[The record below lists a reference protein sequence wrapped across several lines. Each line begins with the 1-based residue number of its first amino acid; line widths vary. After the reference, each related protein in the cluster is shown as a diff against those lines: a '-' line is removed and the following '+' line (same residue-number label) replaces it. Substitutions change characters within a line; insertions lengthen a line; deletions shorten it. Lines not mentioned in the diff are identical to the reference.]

1 MRALVTGASGFVG
14 GYLVAHLD
22 ACGDDVVA
30 AGDDVDVT
38 DPDAIS
44 SAVAAARPDVIYH
57 LAARSHVGD
66 SWADIGSV
74 LRVNVEGTAHV
85 LAAARS
91 SRVARV
97 LVVGSAEEYGRVRPE
112 DLPVTEDTALRP
124 TTPYGASKVAASF
137 LALQAHLGSGLD
149 TVRVRSFS
157 HTGPGQSD
165 RFLIPALARRV
176 ARAEAD
182 GTDTVAVGNLDP
194 VRDLSDVRD
203 VVRAYRLLADRGTAG
218 EVYNVCRGEGL
229 AVSEIAGRLIG
240 RARRPLLLVRDEDL
254 ARPVDVARLVGDP
267 SKLRA
272 ATGWSP
278 EYSID
283 ETLDAVLEHER
294 RAVQSS

>member
-14 GYLVAHLD
+14 GYLVEHLD

-30 AGDDVDVT
+30 VGDDVDVT

-44 SAVAAARPDVIYH
+44 SAVAAARPEVIYH

-97 LVVGSAEEYGRVRPE
+97 LVVGSAEEYGRVRPD
-112 DLPVTEDTALRP
+112 DLPITEEVALRP

-165 RFLIPALARRV
+165 RFLVPALARRV

-182 GTDTVAVGNLDP
+182 GTGRVAVGNLDP
-194 VRDLSDVRD
+194 VRDVSDVRD
-203 VVRAYRLLADRGTAG
+203 IVRAYRLLADRGLAG

-229 AVSEIAGRLIG
+229 AVSEIADRLIG

-272 ATGWSP
+272 ATGWTP
-278 EYSID
+278 QYSID